1 MGDVAIRRLSA
12 EGVAAVEPL
21 YRELHRHHRE
31 IARVPLV
38 EDPDLSW
45 ARRRQWYAEKLAA
58 GAVLLLAEAGPTPVG
73 YALLELHRGPDDTWP
88 VGERYAE
95 LVSLVVSRDRRGQGI
110 GGRLMAAVDAE
121 LEQAGV
127 VDLAVGVLAGNEEA
141 VRFYAGHGLA
151 VGELVMWRFGGPAAA
166 GGTAP

>member
-1 MGDVAIRRLSA
+1 MVDVAIRRLGA

-21 YRELHRHHRE
+21 YRELHRHHLE
-31 IARVPLV
+31 IARVPV
-38 EDPDLSW
+38 VRDPDLSW
-45 ARRRQWYAEKLAA
+45 ARRRQWYADKLAA
-58 GAVLLLAEAGPTPVG
+58 GAVLLLAEAGQTPVG

-88 VGERYAE
+88 VGEHYAE

-127 VDLAVGVLAGNEEA
+127 ADLMVGVLDGNDEA
-141 VRFYAGHGLA
+141 VRFYARHGLA
-151 VGELVMWRFGGPAAA
+151 VGELVMWRFGSRAAA
-166 GGTAP
+166 GGAVR